1 MEFHCIQEKVKIF
14 KAPKLCQLNQNI
26 YKSINKTIVL
36 FVSEKW
42 FGLYGGS
49 KCITIQPEPYT
60 FIARILSKKI
70 LMPHP
75 FTLIEGSNSQEQVTL
90 YSSDALF
97 HLRLKQE
104 LWVSSYDSQLRCDFV

>member
-1 MEFHCIQEKVKIF
+1 MKIF
-14 KAPKLCQLNQNI
+14 KAPKLCQPNH
-26 YKSINKTIVL
+26 NKTIAL

-42 FGLYGGS
+42 FGLYGVF

-60 FIARILSKKI
+60 FIARILDKKL

-90 YSSDALF
+90 YISDALF
-97 HLRLKQE
+97 HLHLKRA
-104 LWVSSYDSQLRCDFV
+104 LWVSYYYSQQRCDFV

>member
-1 MEFHCIQEKVKIF
+1 M
-14 KAPKLCQLNQNI
+14 
-26 YKSINKTIVL
+26 VL
-36 FVSEKW
+36 FFSEKW

-60 FIARILSKKI
+60 FIARILSKKL

-97 HLRLKQE
+97 HLRLKQA